1 METHRNKSLST
12 RSRWDARRSLVIGA
26 AVAMLVLSLAPVAQA
41 NIVIGQSVAGVKLGD
56 TEAQVTA
63 ILGLPTSKE
72 SAGPA
77 YPGVVNVRYPTSVGV
92 NFTLTN
98 GRVSGALFFSKKQKT
113 NKGIGMGS
121 SRAQMKRAYPQ
132 AKCAEG
138 PYGPKS
144 LYCAVL
150 TRFHGRKSFTSFLF
164 GTSRGGVEELELG
177 YGVGLAQELKE
188 QRKK

>member
-1 METHRNKSLST
+1 M
-12 RSRWDARRSLVIGA
+12 RRSIN
-26 AVAMLVLSLAPVAQA
+26 AVAVLLVLSSTGIMATAPSALA
-41 NIVIGQSVAGVKLGD
+41 NIVIGQSIAGVKLGD
-56 TEAQVTA
+56 TEAQMTA
-63 ILGLPTSKE
+63 VLGPPESKE
-72 SAGPA
+72 SAGQA

-121 SRAQMKRAYPQ
+121 SRAQLKRAYPN

-164 GTSRGGVEELELG
+164 GTAKGGVVEMEFG

>member
-1 METHRNKSLST
+1 M
-12 RSRWDARRSLVIGA
+12 RRSISVMAVVCALSSAGIMIA
-26 AVAMLVLSLAPVAQA
+26 APSALA
-41 NIVIGQSVAGVKLGD
+41 NIVIGQSIAGVKLGD
-56 TEAQVTA
+56 SEAQVTA
-63 ILGLPTSKE
+63 VLGPPTSKE

-77 YPGVVNVRYPTSVGV
+77 YPGVVNIYYPASVGLHV
-92 NFTLTN
+92 GLKA
-98 GRVSGALFFSKKQKT
+98 GRAFGLLSFSKHQKT
-113 NKGIGMGS
+113 SKGITIGS
-121 SRAQMKRAYPQ
+121 SRAQMKRAYPK

-150 TRFHGRKSFTSFLF
+150 ARFHGRKSFTSFLF
-164 GTSRGGVEELELG
+164 QAATGGVVEIETG

>member
-1 METHRNKSLST
+1 M
-12 RSRWDARRSLVIGA
+12 RRSISVVAVIGLLSSA
-26 AVAMLVLSLAPVAQA
+26 AIMAVAPIAEA
-41 NIVIGQSVAGVKLGD
+41 NIVIGQSIAGVKLGD
-56 TEAQVTA
+56 SEAQVTA
-63 ILGLPTSKE
+63 ALGPPANKE
-72 SAGPA
+72 NAGPA
-77 YPGVVNVRYPTSVGV
+77 YPGVVNIYYPTSVGLH
-92 NFTLTN
+92 FSMTN
-98 GRVSGALFFSKKQKT
+98 GRVGDVLSFSKKQKT
-113 NKGIGMGS
+113 SKGITIGS

-150 TRFHGRKSFTSFLF
+150 ARFHSRKSFTSFLF
-164 GTSRGGVEELELG
+164 GTATGGIVEIELG

>member
-1 METHRNKSLST
+1 
-12 RSRWDARRSLVIGA
+12 
-26 AVAMLVLSLAPVAQA
+26 
-41 NIVIGQSVAGVKLGD
+41 
-56 TEAQVTA
+56 VTA
-63 ILGLPTSKE
+63 VLGPPTSKE

-77 YPGVVNVRYPTSVGV
+77 YPNSVNLVYPDSVGLHFSL
-92 NFTLTN
+92 NSR
-98 GRVSGALFFSKKQKT
+98 RVIDVLSFSKKQKT
-113 NKGIGMGS
+113 SKGITIGS
-121 SRAQMKRAYPQ
+121 SRAQMKRAYPK

-150 TRFHGRKSFTSFLF
+150 ARFHGRKSFTSFLF
-164 GTSRGGVEELELG
+164 GTATGGVVEIELG